1 MDHYEGS
8 ADTLRI
14 LVTTDNHL
22 GFAEKDGIR
31 GSDSFRTFEEILHL
45 ARLHEV
51 DFIFFGGDIF
61 HESRPSMHT
70 VHEAVRLL
78 RQHCFGDK
86 SVQFEILSDGNVVFA
101 NTAFSCVNHLDP
113 NLNVSIPVFA
123 IHGNHDD
130 PIGPGGLCAVDILHS
145 AGLVNLLGKSSSVE
159 RITISPLLLRKGS
172 THLALYALGAIREER
187 AHRLFLNNFV
197 TFYRPTEEPDNWFSI
212 FAVHQNRSRHGPT
225 SYLPEN
231 FLPNFL
237 DLVIW
242 GHEHECRIEPE
253 WNSSQ
258 NFFVTQ
264 PGSSVATILS
274 EGEAREKAVG
284 LLEVRGK
291 EFKITR
297 VPLQTV
303 RPFVF
308 KDVILED
315 EITKSV
321 SGSLD
326 LAKQVEMVC
335 VRHVED
341 SLTNVMSTPSGMSSE
356 PDRVPNKRRKISSRP
371 EISVKEED
379 DLEETVEWKPPAEPL
394 IRLRVDLSGGFESF
408 SAYRFGQR
416 FIGRVA
422 NPKDL
427 ISFNHNREKLAA
439 AQARRALRS
448 GQNDGT
454 DGSVDVDDVTGSDK
468 KKVGLDVVEVEKLV
482 RRFLTKSGSA
492 TGVLTTEDASALE
505 LFTPVE
511 LGHSLQQFIDKD
523 SRDAIQFVVESIMG
537 QTIKYL
543 RVRKCPEER
552 IVPDITS
559 FCQTRLGSSN
569 ASEDEDGC
577 STLEAPDSS
586 KTGGD
591 DTSFRSKATVL
602 ADKFT
607 RIGSHHAEITEWS
620 SDEEM
625 LADRSVSNVA
635 RAKIPASKAHATKQ
649 TSSKS
654 RRHIDL
660 NTSLVDGE
668 DDEEGSHILS
678 AIEDA
683 DSPPAE
689 PTLSR
694 RQPRFKI
701 DDQLSNDGSE
711 ASSSS
716 NRSRGRTRGRGSRA
730 SAVNQRT
737 RTTTT
742 KSTDNGYIF
751 GSRRKY

>member
-1 MDHYEGS
+1 MDHNEGS

-22 GFAEKDGIR
+22 GVAEKDGIR

-45 ARLHEV
+45 AQLHEV

-70 VHEAVRLL
+70 VHETVRLL
-78 RQHCFGDK
+78 RQHCLGDR

-113 NLNVSIPVFA
+113 NLNVSIPAFA

-172 THLALYALGAIREER
+172 TRLALYALGAIREER
-187 AHRLFLNNFV
+187 AHRLFLNNLV
-197 TFYRPTEEPDNWFSI
+197 TFYRPTEEPDKWFSI
-212 FAVHQNRSRHGPT
+212 FAVHQNRSRHGST
-225 SYLPEN
+225 SYLPEH

-264 PGSSVATILS
+264 PGSSVATTLS

-321 SGSLD
+321 SSSLD

-341 SLTNVMSTPSGMSSE
+341 SLTSVMSTPSGPSTE
-356 PDRVPNKRRKISSRP
+356 RDHVPNKRQKISSRP
-371 EISVKEED
+371 ETSVKDED
-379 DLEETVEWKPPAEPL
+379 DLIERVKWKPPAEPL
-394 IRLRVDLSGGFESF
+394 IRLRIDLSGGFESF

-468 KKVGLDVVEVEKLV
+468 KKVGLDVVEVEKFV
-482 RRFLTKSGSA
+482 RRFLTKSNSA
-492 TGVLTTEDASALE
+492 TGILTTEDTSVLE
-505 LFTPVE
+505 LFTPIE

-586 KTGGD
+586 KTGGVD
-591 DTSFRSKATVL
+591 CSCLSIHPHISGFGFFLRDKYDSNSYHSF
-602 ADKFT
+602 
-607 RIGSHHAEITEWS
+607 GITMYNQNDCEKPSTLLLNLEHS
-620 SDEEM
+620 SDHQDYHM
-625 LADRSVSNVA
+625 IRPSALNQRYSL
-635 RAKIPASKAHATKQ
+635 
-649 TSSKS
+649 TSS
-654 RRHIDL
+654 H
-660 NTSLVDGE
+660 G
-668 DDEEGSHILS
+668 
-678 AIEDA
+678 
-683 DSPPAE
+683 
-689 PTLSR
+689 
-694 RQPRFKI
+694 
-701 DDQLSNDGSE
+701 
-711 ASSSS
+711 
-716 NRSRGRTRGRGSRA
+716 
-730 SAVNQRT
+730 
-737 RTTTT
+737 
-742 KSTDNGYIF
+742 
-751 GSRRKY
+751 